1 MKTFKQFLNEMAAKI
16 QHVGNFSG
24 PTNMYHQGDDKI
36 ITRGAVKAE
45 KLWEKSKG
53 NFKLIFL
60 NDPSNQIQHIAPLG
74 GGEISDVGPLGRE
87 TNFEKINK
95 FFKTQNQ
102 EFQPNQNEITVIYTR
117 NDFQPKPMTG
127 WIMAHRFGHMIS
139 SYIYQILKDIKFF
152 FYMNFIADNCN
163 IKVDSLQYK
172 LATMKSAREGQ
183 LTNIGELYH
192 EFMAQYLI
200 TGKVTLNS
208 LDAVV
213 DTSNIDPKRLEEMQ
227 NMIPKLNANMNS
239 KFGELLDS
247 FHGKVFML

>member
-16 QHVGNFSG
+16 QSIGDFSN
-24 PTNMYHQGDDKI
+24 PVNMYHRGDDKI
-36 ITRGAVKAE
+36 ITKGAIKAE
-45 KLWEKSKG
+45 KLWEKSRG

-60 NDPSNQIQHIAPLG
+60 NDPSSAIQHIAPIG
-74 GGEISDVGPLGRE
+74 GGEIND
-87 TNFEKINK
+87 FKQIDQ
-95 FFKTQNQ
+95 FFKERNQ

-117 NDFQPKPMTG
+117 NDFQSNPMTA

-139 SYIYQILKDIKFF
+139 YYIEEIIKEIKFY
-152 FYMNFIADNCN
+152 FYMDYISTHSKTD
-163 IKVDSLQYK
+163 YK
-172 LATMKSAREGQ
+172 LLPYKFATMRSAREGK

-192 EFMAQYLI
+192 EFIAQYLM
-200 TGKVTLNS
+200 TGKVKLNP

-213 DTSNIDPKRLEEMQ
+213 DTSNIDAKRLEEMK
-227 NMIPKLNANMNS
+227 NMILKLNANMNS

>member
-1 MKTFKQFLNEMAAKI
+1 MKTFKQFLNEMSAKI

-53 NFKLIFL
+53 NFKLIFI
-60 NDPSNQIQHIAPLG
+60 NDPSFTIPHIAPIG
-74 GGEISDVGPLGRE
+74 GGRLESREI
-87 TNFEKINK
+87 EKIAE
-95 FFKTQNQ
+95 FFKKHNQ
-102 EFQPNQNEITVIYTR
+102 EFQTNQNEITVIYTR
-117 NDFQPKPMTG
+117 NDFQSKPMTA

-139 SYIYQILKDIKFF
+139 YYIEEIIKEIKFT
-152 FYMNFIADNCN
+152 FYMNFIADKCN

-213 DTSNIDPKRLEEMQ
+213 DTSNINPKRLAEMQ
-227 NMIPKLNANMNS
+227 NMIPKLNADMNS